1 MSTALIVAGVLA
13 VGFLGLIVFSY
24 FKMKNTPEVK
34 KSDNIKVLNAKNF
47 KMYIRGG
54 LVLVDFWAS
63 WCAPCKML
71 VPVLNDIADNEGD
84 KLTVCKINVEQYQQ
98 VASKNKIK
106 NLPTLVLYKNGAE
119 VSRIVGVKSKK
130 AIMKEV
136 MKYV

>member
-1 MSTALIVAGVLA
+1 M
-13 VGFLGLIVFSY
+13 GFLGLIVFSY

>member
-1 MSTALIVAGVLA
+1 